1 MDKKPPDKECYKCIK
16 MSLEKLIRDETYND
30 RNVLKVINDVVKR
43 ANNIV
48 CKTYMLL
55 RLIILDK
62 YHNNQDLPNIDVDFI
77 NIAFKVFINSS
88 GKKSLCK
95 NNKIVLENLK
105 SYYDSNIFGDLED
118 GTNLNPILIYSAK
131 TMYISIINNIK
142 LNFIAYLNR
151 YINSIFY
158 KKYETEI
165 KDKDFKKQL
174 CRELNTVKDDII
186 NNTLKS
192 DSKYHDWLNTNR
204 KYLVPI
210 LNVEESI
217 YPDLHTYPLKYLK
230 YMIYLTGKLESM
242 QLLQFQFFP
251 LQTNAVP
258 KNIRIDNRGLIT
270 LFENNVSDKF
280 KIANQI
286 KDRLWNN
293 IFNIKKNTKKYKFDY
308 SIITDGYSVALQF
321 INNEGKNKKNKMIEK
336 MQRGKNEKE
345 ALLKGK
351 SNDEKELIKK
361 RIKEEKIE
369 KEELQK
375 HNKKEH
381 ISKKIKEQKNK
392 KKDLKTSNT
401 QSEFPYIEDV
411 PKTEIGNKHIFIDPG
426 KRTLLTMLDNKGVFY
441 QYHNSQYIRETKRL
455 IYSKKTNTLKKELNI
470 VEIETTLSNYNS
482 KTINYTNFQMYIK
495 HKIEANKIL
504 TEKYFDKRFRK
515 FKWYSFINKKRTED
529 NLLNSI
535 ENTYSKDHKIIIG
548 DWSIGKQ
555 MSNFISTPNIRLK
568 RKLKERFDVYN
579 FDEYKTSCINYK
591 TEKESGNLIFKIK
604 ENTTCNRFISKI
616 GKKVEMHSILTYQME
631 NQRLGCI
638 NRDKN
643 AVYNIRKIFNYY
655 MLHNERPEVYK
666 RSKNQVINRRMS
678 SILLSNGN

>member
-1 MDKKPPDKECYKCIK
+1 MLDNYPISLKMDNNKLPPDKDCYKCIK
-16 MSLEKLIRDETYND
+16 MSLEKLIKNETYNN
-30 RNVLKVINDVVKR
+30 RNVFKVINDVVKR
-43 ANNIV
+43 TNNIV

-62 YHNNQDLPNIDVDFI
+62 YRKNEDLPNLDIDFI
-77 NIAFKVFINSS
+77 NIAFKVFIDSK

-95 NNKIVLENLK
+95 SNKLILENLK
-105 SYYDSNIFGDLED
+105 SYYDANIFGTLED
-118 GTNLNPILIYSAK
+118 GTSLNPILIYSAK

-142 LNFIAYLNR
+142 LNFTAYLNR
-151 YINSIFY
+151 YINGLFY
-158 KKYETEI
+158 KLNENKI

-174 CRELNTVKDDII
+174 GKELKAVKDDII

-192 DSKYHDWLNTNR
+192 DSKYHKWITINR

-210 LNVEESI
+210 LNTEESI

-230 YMIYLTGKLESM
+230 YMIYLTGKLEDM
-242 QLLQFQFFP
+242 ELTQFQFFP
-251 LQTNAVP
+251 LQTNAIP

-270 LFENNVSDKF
+270 LFEDNISEKY

-286 KDRLWNN
+286 KNRLWNN
-293 IFNIKKNTKKYKFDY
+293 IFNIKKRMKKYNFDY
-308 SIITDGYSVALQF
+308 TIITDGYSVALQF
-321 INNEGKNKKNKMIEK
+321 INNEGIQKKNKIIEK
-336 MQRGKNEKE
+336 MQTGKNKKEAILKGKNNNEKE
-345 ALLKGK
+345 IIKQRMIA
-351 SNDEKELIKK
+351 EKIKK
-361 RIKEEKIE
+361 AE
-369 KEELQK
+369 QM
-375 HNKKEH
+375 NNDKKNN
-381 ISKKIKEQKNK
+381 ISNKIKDKKKNK
-392 KKDLKTSNT
+392 DFKSSNS
-401 QSEFPYIEDV
+401 QIEFPYIEDIS
-411 PKTEIGNKHIFIDPG
+411 KAELGDKHIFIDPG
-426 KRTLLTMLDNKGVFY
+426 KRTLFTMLNDEGVFY
-441 QYHNSQYIRETKRL
+441 QYHNKQYIRETKRL
-455 IYSKKTNTLKKELNI
+455 IYYKKTNTIKKELNI
-470 VEIETTLSNYNS
+470 IEIETTLSNYNS
-482 KTINYTNFQMYIK
+482 KTVNYNYFQMYIK

-515 FKWYSFINKKRTED
+515 LKWYSFINKKRAED
-529 NLLNSI
+529 NLLNKI
-535 ENTYSKDHKIIIG
+535 ETTYSKDHKIIIG

-604 ENTTCNRFISKI
+604 ENTTCQRFISKI
-616 GKKVEMHSILTYQME
+616 GKKIEMHSILTYQME

-655 MLHNERPEVYK
+655 MLHNERPEVY
-666 RSKNQVINRRMS
+666 RRTKK
-678 SILLSNGN
+678 